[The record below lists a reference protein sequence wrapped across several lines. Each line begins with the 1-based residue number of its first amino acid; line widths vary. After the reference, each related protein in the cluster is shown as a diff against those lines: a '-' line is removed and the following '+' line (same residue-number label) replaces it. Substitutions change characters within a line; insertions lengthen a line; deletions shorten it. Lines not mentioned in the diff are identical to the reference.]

1 MELKKEAL
9 ITAMKNSISDVLE
22 TMFFLP
28 LDFSDS
34 LAMEEL
40 WDLGKDN
47 ILSAKLDFGGPFD
60 GYCVLYIP
68 EKLAESITAD
78 FMGKKEKS
86 ICEDQVVG
94 TVKEITN
101 MIVGNIFSFFDPQAV
116 FNLEIPELVSF
127 SEYPV
132 NLFGS
137 ENEIFLAI
145 DTPENHLAFQMTIIF
160 KD

>member
-1 MELKKEAL
+1 MENKVLK
-9 ITAMKNSISDVLE
+9 TAMKNSISDVLE

-34 LAMEEL
+34 AAMEEL

-47 ILSAKLDFGGPFD
+47 ILSAKLNFGGPFD

-78 FMGKKEKS
+78 FMGKKGKS
-86 ICEDQVVG
+86 ISEDQVVG

-101 MIVGNIFSFFDPQAV
+101 MIVGNTFSFFDPQAV
-116 FNLEIPELVSF
+116 FNLEIPELVSI

-132 NLFGS
+132 NLSGS
-137 ENEIFLAI
+137 ENEIFMAI
-145 DTPENHLAFQMTIIF
+145 DTPENHLAFQMTIINE
-160 KD
+160 D